1 MLIFKRE
8 LSRDFDYK
16 TKIKMMR
23 FSIFLCLLT
32 VLLACTD
39 ESSFFSPPTGPMGF
53 MSDDEFFPNVQP
65 ELRPFFLAF
74 EEEATE
80 RGISINLT
88 ELGITGNIVNL
99 GGGGVIG
106 LCRRNDN
113 EPNRIAVDPVA
124 WQNGTDAF
132 RELVVFHELGH
143 CVLDR
148 EHRDEQENGVCLSIM
163 HSGLTDCTVSLED
176 TVIREEYI
184 DELFFF

>member
-1 MLIFKRE
+1 
-8 LSRDFDYK
+8 
-16 TKIKMMR
+16 MMR
-23 FSIFLCLLT
+23 ISIFLFLLS
-32 VLLACTD
+32 VLVACTD
-39 ESSFFSPPTGPMGF
+39 ESITSAPTGPIGF
-53 MSDDEFFPNVQP
+53 MSNDEFFPNVVP

-74 EEEATE
+74 EEEAEE

-88 ELGITGNIVNL
+88 ELGVTGNIVNL
-99 GGGGVIG
+99 GGSGVIG
-106 LCRRNDN
+106 LCRRNEN

-124 WQNGTDAF
+124 WQNGSEAF

-148 EHRDEQENGVCLSIM
+148 EHRDDQEEGVCLSIM

-176 TVIREEYI
+176 SDIREEYI